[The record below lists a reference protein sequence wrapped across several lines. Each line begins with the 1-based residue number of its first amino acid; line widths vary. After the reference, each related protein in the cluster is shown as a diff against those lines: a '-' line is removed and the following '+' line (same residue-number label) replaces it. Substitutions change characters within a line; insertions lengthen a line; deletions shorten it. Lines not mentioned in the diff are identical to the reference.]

1 MQLIAIYP
9 MKKYKYFYAIDKQK
23 EVCGTVKANDIDEAF
38 LIASITKH
46 LNLEEFK
53 KIFNIEKM

>member
-1 MQLIAIYP
+1 

-23 EVCGTVKANDIDEAF
+23 EVCGTVKANDVDEAF